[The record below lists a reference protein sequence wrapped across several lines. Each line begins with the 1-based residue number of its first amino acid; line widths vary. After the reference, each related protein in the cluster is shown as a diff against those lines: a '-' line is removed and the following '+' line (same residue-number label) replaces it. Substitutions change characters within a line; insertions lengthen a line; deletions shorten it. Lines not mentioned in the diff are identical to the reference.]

1 MLLASLILRTS
12 LLQFFMYL
20 MRFLL
25 HHTLID
31 MHASD
36 FMGTYLDPPIHEV
49 TDLHLSLQDGVHL
62 GAQLIPLEVIC
73 DQELLSSS

>member
-1 MLLASLILRTS
+1 MLLASPILRIAM
-12 LLQFFMYL
+12 LQFLMDL

-31 MHASD
+31 MHAAD
-36 FMGTYLDPPIHEV
+36 FMETYLDSPIREG
-49 TDLHLSLQDGVHL
+49 TDLRLSLQDGVHL

-73 DQELLSSS
+73 DQELLTSS